1 MSLVERYGERRA
13 ALVGGLGHH
22 GIDAVIVTVGPEMP
36 WLIGY
41 EAMPLE
47 RITALVVRAD
57 GTAVLV
63 VPRLEEPRVRHR
75 DGVDLVAWSDGQD
88 PFELVAALLPPTG
101 RVAIGERGRA
111 GWLLE
116 LQRLRPGCRFE
127 PAGTLIGPLRRRKD
141 PDEIAALRAA
151 GRAADEVAEALL
163 GGEIALVGR
172 TEREVSR
179 DISERLIAAG
189 HARANFSI
197 VASGPN
203 GASPHHEA
211 GSRRIEVGDVVVCD
225 FGGTF
230 EVEGEPGYCSDTT
243 RTIAVG
249 AAPDAFA
256 SVYDAVAQAHDAA
269 IAAIAPGVAAGDVDR
284 VAREVLA
291 EAGLADWFVHRLG
304 HGIGLEEHEDPYLA
318 PGATTTLEVGDTF
331 SIEPGVY
338 LPGSFGVR
346 IEDIVVLTE
355 HGVERLNRST
365 TRRTVLETR

>member
-1 MSLVERYGERRA
+1 MSLVERYPERRA
-13 ALVGGLGHH
+13 ALVGELVRNGV
-22 GIDAVIVTVGPEMP
+22 DAAIVTIGPEMP

-75 DGVDLVAWSDGQD
+75 DGIDLVAWSDGQD

-101 RVAIGERGRA
+101 RIAIGERGRA

-127 PAGTLIGPLRRRKD
+127 PAGALIGPLRRRKD
-141 PDEIAALRAA
+141 PDEVAALRAA
-151 GRAADEVAEALL
+151 GAAADHVATALL
-163 GGEIALVGR
+163 AGEIALVGR

-179 DISERLIAAG
+179 DIGERLVAAG

-211 GSRRIEVGDVVVCD
+211 GARRIEIGDVVVCD

-230 EVEGEPGYCSDTT
+230 EVDGEPGYCSDTT
-243 RTIAVG
+243 RTFAVG
-249 AAPDAFA
+249 RAPDGFA
-256 SVYDAVAQAHDAA
+256 SVYDAVLGAHDAA
-269 IAAIAPGVAAGDVDR
+269 IAAIAPGIVAGEVDR
-284 VAREVLA
+284 IARETLV
-291 EAGLADWFVHRLG
+291 EAGYAEWFVHRLG
-304 HGIGLEEHEDPYLA
+304 HGIGLEEHEDPFLA
-318 PGATTTLEVGDTF
+318 PGATTTLEVGDAF

-338 LPGSFGVR
+338 LPGNFGVR

-355 HGVERLNRST
+355 HGVERLNRSST
-365 TRRTVLETR
+365 QRTVLEAR